1 MKHIILMLVAALMLV
16 ASPADAR
23 EFREKSAIK
32 TPLEN
37 DAALQADDKSGGPVG
52 APTVSL
58 DQEFIRRSIE
68 KLMASWGTGDIENY
82 LGDRFPNRS
91 ELVNALNDHVP
102 FDARLEVKS
111 IRAIKVIGQKTRQ
124 GDDGRPLLVSV
135 VSAEVETDVHYQD
148 ARIGNT
154 RLRGTGEYLFELTS
168 RSKS

>member
-1 MKHIILMLVAALMLV
+1 MKKIALMVLAGLLLLAGPV
-16 ASPADAR
+16 EAR
-23 EFREKSAIK
+23 EFREKRAIK
-32 TPLEN
+32 TPFEN
-37 DAALQADDKSGGPVG
+37 DAILKSDDTSGGPVG

-58 DQEFIRRSIE
+58 DQEFIRRAIE
-68 KLMASWGTGDIENY
+68 KLMANWGTGDIENY
-82 LGDRFPNRS
+82 LGDRFPNRNQ
-91 ELVNALNDHVP
+91 LVSALSDHVP

-124 GDDGRPLLVSV
+124 GDDGKPLLVSV

-154 RLRGTGEYLFELTS
+154 RLRGTGEYLFELTT